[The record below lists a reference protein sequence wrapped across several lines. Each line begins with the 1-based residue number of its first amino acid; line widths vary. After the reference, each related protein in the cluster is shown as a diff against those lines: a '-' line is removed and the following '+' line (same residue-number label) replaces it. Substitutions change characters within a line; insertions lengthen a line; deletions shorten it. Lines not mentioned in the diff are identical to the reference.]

1 MYGMPQG
8 WIIFVLL
15 HGLGITIVAAA
26 LGYAWTTLLASSRR
40 LRGFRPDPAHAR
52 GPQPVTVLKPL
63 RGADAHLYDN
73 LRSFCVQAYENY
85 QLVLGVRDAEDPAIE
100 VMQRLRAEFPQLDMA
115 LVVNPSTHGSNP
127 KVSNLI
133 NMLPAARYDWLVLA
147 DSDIRVPPDYLARV
161 TTPLAAPG
169 TGIVTCLYRG
179 IVERGFWSWLGRMFI
194 DDWFVPSVR
203 LACAFSPPRFA
214 FGSTIALRRDVLR
227 TIGGFEVLRD
237 ALADDY
243 WLGELVRR
251 SGFHIVVS
259 DLLVGT
265 QVSETR
271 LASLWTRELRWL
283 RTVRAI
289 APWGF
294 SMTWVCFTCPAAALG
309 LALAPTAW
317 TSGLATLAIAAR
329 LLLHIM
335 QARAERAQLPWYE
348 IFLVPLRDTVLL
360 LQWAT
365 ALTGWQVHWHGRSL
379 DARAGHSAA
388 TLIRHSTT

>member
-1 MYGMPQG
+1 
-8 WIIFVLL
+8 
-15 HGLGITIVAAA
+15 
-26 LGYAWTTLLASSRR
+26 
-40 LRGFRPDPAHAR
+40 
-52 GPQPVTVLKPL
+52 
-63 RGADAHLYDN
+63 
-73 LRSFCVQAYENY
+73 
-85 QLVLGVRDAEDPAIE
+85 
-100 VMQRLRAEFPQLDMA
+100 MA

-147 DSDIRVPPDYLARV
+147 DSDIRVPTDYLARV
-161 TTPLAAPG
+161 TAPLAAPD
-169 TGIVTCLYRG
+169 TGIVTCLYHG
-179 IVERGFWSWLGRMFI
+179 IVERGFWSWIGRMFI

-203 LACAFSPPRFA
+203 LACAFSPPHFA
-214 FGSTIALRRDVLR
+214 FGSTIALRRDVLHG
-227 TIGGFEVLRD
+227 IGGFEVLHD

-251 SGFHIVVS
+251 SGFRIVVS

-294 SMTWVCFTCPAAALG
+294 AMTWVCFTCPAVALG

-317 TSGLATLAIAAR
+317 TAGLAALAVAAR
-329 LLLHIM
+329 LLLHVM

-379 DARAGHSAA
+379 DARAGHSAT